1 MMRTLQ
7 SVFLALVVAI
17 VLLVVAVL
25 PAEFGVDPTGLGR
38 WAGLTDLADPP
49 MPAFRPEDVTLLTD
63 WKQRELQPYE
73 SLEFKFRLEK
83 GDSLL
88 FSWYANDEL
97 IYDFHSQPE
106 GADAN
111 TAMSFESGRARQ
123 SSGVYLAPFDGEHG
137 WFWENR
143 ATETVTVTLQ
153 ASGFF
158 DTAVEYRDG
167 VVTEHVIR
175 EPIECCKR

>member
-1 MMRTLQ
+1 MRILK
-7 SVFLALVVAI
+7 SVLLSLLVAI
-17 VLLVVAVL
+17 VVLVVAVL

-38 WAGLTDLADPP
+38 WAGLTDLAEPP
-49 MPAFRPEDVTLLTD
+49 LAAFRPEDVTLLTD

-73 SLEFKFRLEK
+73 SLEYKFRLEK

-88 FSWYANDEL
+88 FSWYASGDL
-97 IYDFHSQPE
+97 IHDFHSQPD

-111 TAMSFESGRARQ
+111 TAMSFEAGRARQ

-143 ATETVTVTLQ
+143 TAETVTVTLR